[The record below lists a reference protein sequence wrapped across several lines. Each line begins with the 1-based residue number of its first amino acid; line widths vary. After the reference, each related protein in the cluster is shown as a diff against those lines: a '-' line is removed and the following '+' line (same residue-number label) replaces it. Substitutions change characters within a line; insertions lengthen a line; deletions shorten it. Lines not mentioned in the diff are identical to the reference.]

1 MSVVCLQVKMP
12 PRIDPE
18 VTMQDNM
25 ARMAE
30 AVTGLTRL
38 MTQQANASAAQAE
51 AQTQRAASEEER
63 QTLRQQREEA
73 QVAAK
78 GLNDF
83 RRHEPP
89 RFVGTADPEK
99 AELWI
104 QELEKIFKVLQTT
117 EESKLGYASYLL
129 IGDAEYWWRGARLM
143 VEATNEEVN
152 WNKLKRGVL

>member
-1 MSVVCLQVKMP
+1 MT
-12 PRIDPE
+12 PRRDPE
-18 VTMQDNM
+18 ARMRDNM

-30 AVTGLTRL
+30 AVTGLIRL
-38 MTQQANASAAQAE
+38 MTQQANANAAQAE
-51 AQTQRAASEEER
+51 AQAQRAAAKEER
-63 QTLRQQREEA
+63 QALRQQREEA
-73 QVAAK
+73 QAAAK

-83 RRHEPP
+83 RRHETT

-99 AELWI
+99 AELWV
-104 QELEKIFKVLQTT
+104 QELEKIFTVLQPP

-143 VEATNEEVN
+143 LEATNEEVN